1 MSRTFE
7 VLERAQQ
14 DQELFRVPPITRAV
28 PGSGQPAHSKASLPD
43 PDAFTREE
51 VLRLVRCLFLATD
64 GNGHNGVRRVVFCG
78 IDSPDGSSLLCA
90 RVSRTLADQVQSQVC
105 VVDAN
110 GRTPVPSPLFD
121 LPPYDNSNQSENGGA
136 AKILRQVEDNLWLV
150 SGDSAPANGGAP
162 ALERM
167 RTCIKDLGDEF
178 AYVVISAPPI
188 GSSSDATLLGQLAD
202 GVVLVL
208 EANSTRRVTAK
219 KAKEALEAANVQL
232 LGTVLNNRTLP
243 IPERLYRWL

>member
-14 DQELFRVPPITRAV
+14 DQELFRVPPVTRAA
-28 PGSGQPAHSKASLPD
+28 PSSGRPVHGKASLPD

-64 GNGHNGVRRVVFCG
+64 GNSRSGVRRVVFCG
-78 IDSPDGSSLLCA
+78 VDDADGSNLLCA
-90 RVSRTLADQVQSQVC
+90 RVGRTLAEQVQSQVC

-110 GRTPVPSPLFD
+110 LNTPEHTPLFD
-121 LPPYDNSNQSENGGA
+121 LPPFDSHQRVSESA
-136 AKILRQVEDNLWLV
+136 QKTLRQVADNLWLV
-150 SGDSAPANGGAP
+150 SGDSPASNTGAP
-162 ALERM
+162 ALEQM
-167 RTCIKDLGDEF
+167 RACIKALGDDF
-178 AYVVISAPPI
+178 AHVVISAPPI
-188 GSSSDATLLGQLAD
+188 GSSSDASLLGQLAD

-219 KAKEALEAANVQL
+219 KAKEALEAANVRI
-232 LGTVLNNRTLP
+232 LGTVLNNRTFP
-243 IPERLYRWL
+243 IPEGLYRLL